1 MWPEVEKAKAESK
14 RELMF
19 TGPSFSEQLKKNN
32 NELDK
37 DLLKIKVLNF
47 LTIKN
52 SEFMT
57 IPKEINL
64 LENLQSLLL
73 FGNKIE
79 VVPESIN
86 QLSKLKVLDFSNN
99 NIKEFNFDCAKME
112 SLFSVN
118 LSGNQIKNFRMENA
132 TVHILEMSN
141 NKLQEFPI
149 IPSVV
154 EMKLNN
160 NEITELPDNIPGTV
174 LKFLEMTAN
183 KVTAFPKSFATLKL
197 KTLNLKDNPL
207 KDKKLLKLIDQNQS
221 IKSIMDYIAKNGST
235 TGAPKKVS
243 KDSTEP
249 EILEVAEPIVVV
261 PTLNRIVVDK
271 CNPDFKIIYD
281 AQAKDVRSHIFCCV
295 IKNCS
300 LNATNLKEF
309 LQMQTKLHDTIC
321 KKRELAT
328 IATHDFDLIQGS
340 TLKYTI
346 KPKADIKIKP
356 LGRQDTVTAEKFFN
370 SLVAEA
376 ENIRKEK
383 KRSAFTGIHKFLHLL
398 ENQEKFAFLENE
410 NGTQVLSL
418 PPMTNSET
426 TKLSINTK
434 RILVEVTSEAT
445 AAICKEVM
453 SQLLQKSLNLNICAS
468 DNEDLKQL
476 SLEQVKIVDKD
487 GGVKT
492 LYPSKVDLIELE
504 SDKVTIERNC

>member
-1 MWPEVEKAKAESK
+1 
-14 RELMF
+14 
-19 TGPSFSEQLKKNN
+19 
-32 NELDK
+32 
-37 DLLKIKVLNF
+37 
-47 LTIKN
+47 
-52 SEFMT
+52 
-57 IPKEINL
+57 
-64 LENLQSLLL
+64 
-73 FGNKIE
+73 
-79 VVPESIN
+79 
-86 QLSKLKVLDFSNN
+86 
-99 NIKEFNFDCAKME
+99 
-112 SLFSVN
+112 
-118 LSGNQIKNFRMENA
+118 
-132 TVHILEMSN
+132 
-141 NKLQEFPI
+141 
-149 IPSVV
+149 
-154 EMKLNN
+154 
-160 NEITELPDNIPGTV
+160 
-174 LKFLEMTAN
+174 
-183 KVTAFPKSFATLKL
+183 
-197 KTLNLKDNPL
+197 
-207 KDKKLLKLIDQNQS
+207 
-221 IKSIMDYIAKNGST
+221 MDYIAKNGST
-235 TGAPKKVS
+235 VGAPKKVS
-243 KDSTEP
+243 KDTKDQ
-249 EILEVAEPIVVV
+249 EILEVAEPIVVAL
-261 PTLNRIVVDK
+261 TLNRVVVDK

-281 AQAKDVRSHIFCCV
+281 SQAKDVRSHIFCCV

-300 LNATNLKEF
+300 FNATNLKEF
-309 LQMQTKLHDTIC
+309 LQMQTKLHETIC

-328 IATHDFDLIQGS
+328 IATHDFDLIQGT

-426 TKLSINTK
+426 TKLSLNTK

-453 SQLLQKSLNLNICAS
+453 SQLLQKTLNLNICGTN
-468 DNEDLKQL
+468 DDDLKLL

-504 SDKVTIERNC
+504 SEKVTIERNC